1 MHIDVNNAFLSW
13 SAIELLNKGSKVD
26 IRDTYAVIGGNEITR
41 SGIVLAKSN
50 LCKKLGIV
58 TAETLYSARKKC
70 PALRVYPPNFS
81 FYNEM
86 SKSLFNLLSKYT
98 PDIEIASIDECYL
111 DYGKVKK
118 LYGNEYEFAKKVQ
131 KEIFSALGFTVNI
144 GIANNKL
151 CAKMAS
157 DFSKPYK
164 IHTLYDYEVRE
175 KMYPLPINDLFGIG
189 KKTTEKLK
197 ELKINTISD
206 LANFDPTILKKYFKN
221 MAIDMINSAKGINS
235 DEVISDYIEQKGI
248 GNEITLIKDTL
259 DEEILFSNLLEI
271 SEMLGIRL
279 RKEKKYAYTIC
290 VVIKTKEFKRKSHQ
304 ITLLNA
310 TNITS
315 EIYENAKIAYRDL
328 YNEDLV
334 RLIGIRLNNLV
345 DNRTLQTSLF
355 ENNEKVEYESK
366 LDTTIDK
373 LKEKYGYKIIKKA
386 SLMSKKEKE
395 TLKKQ

>member
-1 MHIDVNNAFLSW
+1 
-13 SAIELLNKGSKVD
+13 
-26 IRDTYAVIGGNEITR
+26 
-41 SGIVLAKSN
+41 
-50 LCKKLGIV
+50 
-58 TAETLYSARKKC
+58 
-70 PALRVYPPNFS
+70 
-81 FYNEM
+81 M

-386 SLMSKKEKE
+386 SLMSKNIKTK
-395 TLKKQ
+395 LNKN

>member
-26 IRDTYAVIGGNEITR
+26 IRDTYAVIGGNEKTR

-81 FYNEM
+81 FYNKM

-111 DYGKVKK
+111 DYGKVKR